1 MMFYRDSV
9 IYFTDYEVCLPIE
22 YEYKCYNYNT
32 KKMSNKFPITKAL
45 PVLFGFFIMGLVD
58 LVGIATNYVKQDF
71 ALSDTLANMLPMTL
85 FLWFAVLSVPTGM
98 MMNKLGRKRT
108 VVISMAISL
117 LAMLLPLVSY
127 NFPMIL
133 VAFGLLGIGN
143 TIIQVSLNP
152 LLTNVVRGDRLTSS
166 LTLGQFIKAIAAF
179 LGPIIAGVAAG
190 SFGNWKLVFL
200 FFGVVTV
207 VSGLWLAL
215 TPIHEKPVSQSASS
229 FTSSFGL
236 LKDKTILMLFLGIVF
251 VVGVDVGLNTTVPKF
266 LMERCGI
273 PLEKAGLGT
282 SLYFVA
288 RTLGTFVGAI
298 LLVKLSGRKFFIWS
312 MLVAVPTLVAMLLTG
327 NLWGILSMVFI
338 LGLTVANV
346 FSIIFSAAL
355 KKKPERANEI
365 SGLLIMGVAGGAIIP
380 LIMGVTSDSLG
391 QTGGMAVLLVA
402 LAYLLF
408 SAVRMKEE

>member
-1 MMFYRDSV
+1 MNNES
-9 IYFTDYEVCLPIE
+9 
-22 YEYKCYNYNT
+22 
-32 KKMSNKFPITKAL
+32 SITKAL
-45 PVLFGFFIMGLVD
+45 PVLFGFLVMGLVD

-71 ALSDTLANMLPMTL
+71 HLSDTLANMLPMTL
-85 FLWFAVLSVPTGM
+85 FLWFAILSVPTGM

-108 VVISMAISL
+108 VVISMCISL

-179 LGPIIAGVAAG
+179 LGPIIAAVAAG

-200 FFGVVTV
+200 IFGAITV
-207 VSGLWLAL
+207 ISGLWLL
-215 TPIHEKPVSQSASS
+215 FTPIHEEPLNQSTSTFGES
-229 FTSSFGL
+229 FSL
-236 LKDKTILMLFLGIVF
+236 LKDKTILILFLGIVF
-251 VVGVDVGLNTTVPKF
+251 VVGIDVGLNTTIPKF

-288 RTLGTFVGAI
+288 RTVGTFIGAI
-298 LLVKLSGRKFFIWS
+298 LLAKLSGRKFFIVS
-312 MLVAVPTLVAMLLTG
+312 MLVSIPAMLVMLLIG
-327 NLWGILSMVFI
+327 NLWGILTMIFI
-338 LGLTVANV
+338 IGFAVANV

-355 KKKPERANEI
+355 KKMPNRANEV
-365 SGLLIMGVAGGAIIP
+365 SGLLIMGVAGGAFIP
-380 LIMGVTSDSLG
+380 LIMGITSDSIG
-391 QTGGMAVLLVA
+391 QTGGIAILLVA
-402 LAYLLF
+402 LVYLLF
-408 SAVRMKEE
+408 SSFKLKEE